1 MPYAQTVA
9 TVRQTLQQTFDELDT
24 WFDQPA
30 AVRVYKPK
38 DAGWSID
45 ELLEHVTLTSHF
57 LLIVIRNGATKAT
70 KRAARGVPIVG
81 DEDDLEV
88 MSSIGHPDAFA
99 WLRPEHMEPTRN
111 HTSTTVRVTMREQQ
125 RECLEILAR
134 TGNGEGSLHKVR
146 MSVQNLGKLDLYQ
159 WLYFLALHARRH
171 LAQIESV
178 WHEQPQQ
185 DELLAN
191 SF

>member
-1 MPYAQTVA
+1 MPYNQTVA

-24 WFDQPA
+24 WFDQPEE
-30 AVRVYKPK
+30 VRAYKPE
-38 DAGWSID
+38 DDGWSID

-57 LLIVIRNGATKAT
+57 LLIVIRNGATKAL
-70 KRAARGVPIVG
+70 KRAARGIPIVG
-81 DEDDLEV
+81 DEDELEV
-88 MSSIGHPDAFA
+88 MSPIGHPDAFA
-99 WLRPEHMEPTRN
+99 WLRPEHMEPTRS
-111 HTSTTVRVTMREQQ
+111 HTSTVVRATMQEQQ

-134 TGNGEGSLHKVR
+134 MGNGEGSLHKVR

-185 DELLAN
+185 DKLIAN